1 MRREFW
7 EHWKDSIILHMGK
20 EAPELTLL
28 EGTDPGD
35 EKGVVRFA
43 LMRNGLILGIVFR
56 PLRDAFDAFI
66 GWSTTGKYPYAA
78 ARRSKFPSGVLDL
91 SAKVLMAPWIT
102 IAGRSGAASWQFW
115 EPREELIAD
124 PIAFTDEYVAFLARA
139 EDVKELSS
147 IIDPV
152 VERAVSETVGV
163 ARSYF
168 AKVIDFKAELP
179 GTKSSHYRL

>member
-1 MRREFW
+1 MRKEFW
-7 EHWKDSIILHMGK
+7 EHWKNSIIHQMGS
-20 EAPELTLL
+20 EAPELALL
-28 EGTDPGD
+28 EGTEPGD
-35 EKGVVRFA
+35 ESGVVRFA
-43 LMRNGLILGIVFR
+43 SIRNGLILGIVFR

-78 ARRSKFPSGVLDL
+78 ARRSKPPSGVLDL

-152 VERAVSETVGV
+152 VERAVSETLGV
-163 ARSYF
+163 ARVYF
-168 AKVIDFKAELP
+168 AKVLEFKAGFQGVES
-179 GTKSSHYRL
+179 GKC